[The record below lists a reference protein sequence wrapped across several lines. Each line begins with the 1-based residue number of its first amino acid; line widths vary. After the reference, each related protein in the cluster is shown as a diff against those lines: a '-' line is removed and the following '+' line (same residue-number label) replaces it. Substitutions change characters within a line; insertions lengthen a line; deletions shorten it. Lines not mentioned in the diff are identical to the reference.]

1 MRNPEI
7 LPMKNLE
14 VLPLPLNG
22 KSKKLTVVSLFS
34 GGGGLDLGLE
44 AVGFETLF
52 ASDIDPYSAVTL
64 QWARDSH
71 EKTFPELL
79 EQAVILREDIR
90 NLRGSFILEA
100 TKKKRGDID
109 LLAGGPPCQAFS
121 VFGKRRGTADPRG
134 TLVFEYLRVLSQI
147 QPRAFV
153 FENVAGLLTIEKGEV
168 FKKVCSLLREPKN
181 GLRYEVSV
189 LRLNASN
196 FGVPQFRDRIFI
208 VGALNG
214 RRVDLPQPWTVEKV
228 DWSMPNAMA
237 FRTVRRALAGLP
249 KIEASYPANH
259 TGRTHSQ
266 RIIDRYASMTF
277 GERDGFTRINK
288 LNPDRPSFT
297 IIVGSDKGGGK
308 GHIHPF
314 EPREV
319 TPRESARI
327 QTFPDFWA
335 FAGSVRHPIR
345 QIGNAVPPLLGSAV
359 GNAIKTAIFDCP
371 PMPLE
376 TIVKRLGQ
384 QHLFPEFRKPKQTTK
399 DDNQSM
405 RPTRQLRA

>member
-1 MRNPEI
+1 MEQ
-7 LPMKNLE
+7 MKNLE
-14 VLPLPLNG
+14 VLPLPISG
-22 KSKKLTVVSLFS
+22 TMEKLTVVSLFS

-64 QWARDSH
+64 QWARDSSQ
-71 EKTFPELL
+71 KTFPELL
-79 EQAVILREDIR
+79 EKAVILREDIR
-90 NLRGSFILEA
+90 DLRGSFILEA
-100 TKKKRGDID
+100 TRKQRGGID

-147 QPRAFV
+147 EPRAFV
-153 FENVAGLLTIEKGEV
+153 FENVAGLLTIENGEV
-168 FKKVCSLLREPKN
+168 FKKVCSLLREPKK

-214 RRVDLPQPWTVEKV
+214 MRVDPPKPWTVEKANRSTP
-228 DWSMPNAMA
+228 DALTL
-237 FRTVRRALAGLP
+237 RTVRRALSGLP
-249 KIEASYPANH
+249 KIDASYPANH

-266 RIIDRYASMTF
+266 RIIDRYAGMRF

-288 LNPDRPSFT
+288 LNPERQSFT

-335 FAGSVRHPIR
+335 FAGTVRHPIR
-345 QIGNAVPPLLGSAV
+345 QIGNAVPPLLAAAV
-359 GNAIKTAIFDCP
+359 ANAIRSSIFGFESI
-371 PMPLE
+371 PLE
-376 TIVKRLGQ
+376 VIASRLDQ
-384 QHLFPEFRKPKQTTK
+384 MHLFPEFRKGPLPV
-399 DDNQSM
+399 S
-405 RPTRQLRA
+405 LRRSNILAAC